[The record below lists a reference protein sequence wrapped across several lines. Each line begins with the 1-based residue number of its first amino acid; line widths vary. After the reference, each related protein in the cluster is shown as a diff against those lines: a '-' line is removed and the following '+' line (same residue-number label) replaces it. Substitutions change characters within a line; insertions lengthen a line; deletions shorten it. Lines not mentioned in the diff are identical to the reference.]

1 MSSYTVSLYVSVDD
15 ERAMFRAAV
24 RRMVSNGTDVR
35 SAILGFKVG
44 GDVRGAIDATEYLR
58 CLMDPGES
66 PPPASASTTPAHH
79 VIFPG

>member
-1 MSSYTVSLYVSVDD
+1 MEVHD

-24 RRMVSNGTDVR
+24 RKMVSNGTDVR

-44 GDVRGAIDATEYLR
+44 GDVRGAIDAGECLR

-66 PPPASASTTPAHH
+66 PPGTSIHDSSAARD
-79 VIFPG
+79 FLG